1 MPVHYDY
8 DEKEN
13 FVYTKASGVLTDDDL
28 KVFAESLAS
37 DPRVK
42 PGLREL
48 VDCRAVDSM
57 KGSMDIF
64 GYIIHLNIENRE
76 KYAGKK
82 IAIVASRELLFGLS
96 KYFEV
101 ISHIDNAPFRVE
113 VFRTMSEAKEWLGL
127 KEYDAI
133 S

>member
-1 MPVHYDY
+1 MPVEYTY

-13 FVYTKASGVLTDDDL
+13 YVYTKASGVLTDDDL
-28 KVFAESLAS
+28 KGFADALAKDS
-37 DPRVK
+37 RIR

-76 KYAGKK
+76 KYTGKR
-82 IAIVASRELLFGLS
+82 IAIVAPRELLFGLS

-101 ISHIDNAPFRVE
+101 ISHIDNAPFRIE
-113 VFRTMSEAKEWLGL
+113 VFRTISEAKEWLGIQEH
-127 KEYDAI
+127 KPI
-133 S
+133 P